1 MMKARGKTFFQLS
14 EQLLRRVLSL
24 GYSSK
29 RIDIIIDVYKDDSI
43 KYAEQ
48 LRRGKETLLFRNI
61 ISDQQIKQ
69 WNNFL
74 ASSSSKNALIK
85 FIVDD
90 SVSNQK
96 QKNLY
101 VAFDGHKICVWK
113 LKNSRAYRRKL
124 ISECYCTCCM
134 EKTTPIKNS

>member
-74 ASSSSKNALIK
+74 ASSRDKNALIK

-90 SVSNQK
+90 
-96 QKNLY
+96 
-101 VAFDGHKICVWK
+101 
-113 LKNSRAYRRKL
+113 
-124 ISECYCTCCM
+124 
-134 EKTTPIKNS
+134 